1 MLQCIGNYRR
11 ILKRTKVLGTATVV
25 RVAKEILGIIV
36 IVISFQQEE
45 LCEFWV
51 SEADEEIT
59 LYPDYQDITIE
70 SAMGISDE
78 K

>member
-25 RVAKEILGIIV
+25 PVAKEILGIIV
-36 IVISFQQEE
+36 IIISFQQEE
-45 LCEFWV
+45 LCGFWV
-51 SEADEEIT
+51 SEAEEEIT
-59 LYPDYQDITIE
+59 LFPDYQDIMRK
-70 SAMGISDE
+70 SVMGISDE